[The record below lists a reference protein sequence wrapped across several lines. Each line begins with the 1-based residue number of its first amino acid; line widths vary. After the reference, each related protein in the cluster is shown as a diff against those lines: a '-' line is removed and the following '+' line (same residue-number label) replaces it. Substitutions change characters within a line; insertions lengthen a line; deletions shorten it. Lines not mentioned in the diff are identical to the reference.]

1 MLLTVIGARYSRE
14 TVASNIRAFIQAVQL
29 VEEVRELG
37 GRRYNKL
44 YILHIDN
51 ITANYIREKTSGAVA
66 NRPLR

>member
-1 MLLTVIGARYSRE
+1 MRGGSERGDQGRASSLTE
-14 TVASNIRAFIQAVQL
+14 AFMQAVQL

-44 YILHIDN
+44 YYLHIDN
-51 ITANYIREKTSGAVA
+51 ITANYITEKDSGVVA

>member
-1 MLLTVIGARYSRE
+1 M
-14 TVASNIRAFIQAVQL
+14 ASNIRAFIQAVQL

-44 YILHIDN
+44 YVLHIDN